1 MSRESGI
8 GNRKPKSLSRFT
20 IPHFRF
26 PALLV
31 ASVLLATSSA
41 AGQNAGA
48 QLLKQPKPVYP
59 EGPARGLKQGNV
71 NLIGRIDTKG
81 KVQDLRYVGSTL
93 EAFLEPA
100 VAAAQAWEFKPA
112 TRGGKPVE
120 IAANI
125 ALRFRLEGDKRGELS
140 SPIIGDLSVYPADA
154 SGRAIAPEGFPI
166 RRGTDPKIRVEAVLD
181 VSPDPKPRTLP
192 VRVEAI
198 SPIGKKI
205 VVFDQSVS
213 VRAKASDAKISFT
226 SNADPDWEDGVW
238 LLRFVVENTEA
249 GGGQFWAAVDPEH
262 YQFVLP
268 GQAIKSVRPQ
278 PGAPGKAPAPGQPKP
293 TAAPAKKKKA

>member
-1 MSRESGI
+1 MSQERGNGKRET
-8 GNRKPKSLSRFT
+8 KSPS
-20 IPHFRF
+20 PARF
-26 PALLV
+26 PFSVFRLPAL
-31 ASVLLATSSA
+31 VLLFVAPA
-41 AGQNAGA
+41 ALGQNTGA

-59 EGPARGLKQGNV
+59 EGPATGLRQGNV

-81 KVQDLRYVGSTL
+81 RVQDLRYVGSTL
-93 EAFLEPA
+93 EAFIAPA
-100 VAAAQAWEFKPA
+100 VVAVQKWEFKPA
-112 TRGGKPVE
+112 THNGKPVE
-120 IAANI
+120 VAANI

-213 VRAKASDAKISFT
+213 VKAKATDAKISFT
-226 SNADPDWEDGVW
+226 ANADPDWEDGVW
-238 LLRFVVENTEA
+238 LLRFVAENTEV
-249 GGGQFWAAVDPEH
+249 GGGQFWAAVDPDH

-268 GQAIKSVRPQ
+268 GKLLGVTAQ
-278 PGAPGKAPAPGQPKP
+278 PRANAPASAQPKP
-293 TAAPAKKKKA
+293 TTAPAKKKKA

>member
-1 MSRESGI
+1 VF
-8 GNRKPKSLSRFT
+8 RFT
-20 IPHFRF
+20 IPDFRF
-26 PALLV
+26 PVLLV
-31 ASVLLATSSA
+31 ASVLLATSPA
-41 AGQNAGA
+41 AGQNTGA
-48 QLLKQPKPVYP
+48 QLVKQPKPVYP
-59 EGPARGLKQGNV
+59 EVPARGLKQGNV

-125 ALRFRLEGDKRGELS
+125 ALRFRLEGDKRGDLS

-154 SGRAIAPEGFPI
+154 SGRAIAPEDSRSGAGPTEDPRGGGP
-166 RRGTDPKIRVEAVLD
+166 RRLARTE
-181 VSPDPKPRTLP
+181 PRTLP
-192 VRVEAI
+192 VGSRRSLI
-198 SPIGKKI
+198 RKKI

-213 VRAKASDAKISFT
+213 VKAKASDAKISFT
-226 SNADPDWEDGVW
+226 ATADPDWEDGVW

-268 GQAIKSVRPQ
+268 GQAIKSDRPP
-278 PGAPGKAPAPGQPKP
+278 PGAQGKAPAPGQPKP

>member
-1 MSRESGI
+1 
-8 GNRKPKSLSRFT
+8 LFRFT
-20 IPHFRF
+20 ILDFRF

-31 ASVLLATSSA
+31 ASALLATSTA
-41 AGQNAGA
+41 AGQNTGA
-48 QLLKQPKPVYP
+48 QLVKQPKPVYP
-59 EGPARGLKQGNV
+59 EVASKGLRQGNV

-81 KVQDLRYVGSTL
+81 KIQDLRYVGSTL

-100 VAAAQAWEFKPA
+100 VAAAQGWEFKPA
-112 TRGGKPVE
+112 THNGKPVE
-120 IAANI
+120 VAANI
-125 ALRFRLEGDKRGELS
+125 ALRFRLEGDKRGEMD

-154 SGRAIAPEGFPI
+154 SGRATAPEGFPI

-205 VVFDQSVS
+205 VVFDQSLS
-213 VRAKASDAKISFT
+213 VKPKATDVKISFT
-226 SNADPDWEDGVW
+226 ANADPDWEDGVW
-238 LLRFVVENTEA
+238 LLRFVAASTEA

-268 GQAIKSVRPQ
+268 GQAIKSERPQ
-278 PGAPGKAPAPGQPKP
+278 SGAQPKAPAPGQPKP